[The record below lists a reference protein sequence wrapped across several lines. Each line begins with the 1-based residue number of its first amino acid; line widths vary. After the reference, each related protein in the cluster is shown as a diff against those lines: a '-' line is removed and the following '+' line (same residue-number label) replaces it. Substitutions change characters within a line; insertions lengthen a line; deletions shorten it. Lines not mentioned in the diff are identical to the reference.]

1 MGKMTEF
8 IKALVLIFI
17 AEMGDK
23 TQIIAMTFATKFKV
37 RDVLLGVLAGV
48 ALNHGIAVLIGAKLG
63 QYLPMEAIQI
73 FAGFL
78 FLFFGVTSLK
88 REEDDDENKEKKGTH
103 GPIIAVALAFF
114 IGEMGDKTQ
123 LTAMTL
129 ATESQYPLLILMGT
143 TAGMILTSSFGIF
156 VGSRLGKR
164 ISEFGL
170 KIISSAV
177 FILFGSLKLIES
189 LPKSYVNIGTVVLY
203 LVCMGLIEG
212 FMLKPWIAERRS
224 EKLTKYQQTAE
235 RLKEKRIAIRQILKK
250 SCVNDTHCEACKN
263 KGCLLSYVNKL
274 LKAAEM
280 DESIILA
287 SDWDN
292 IPKPAD
298 HYKEEKLIEA
308 LQLILTYYAEEGW
321 IEAENHIINRTRES
335 VEILIFGNKLEPAE
349 DLADYITKLK
359 EYHPGIID

>member
-88 REEDDDENKEKKGTH
+88 REEEDDDNKEKKGTH

-177 FILFGSLKLIES
+177 FILFGSLKLLES
-189 LPKSYVNIGTVVLY
+189 LPKQYVNIGTVALY

-212 FMLKPWIAERRS
+212 FMLKPWIAEKRS

-235 RLKEKRIAIRQILKK
+235 RLKEKRIAIRQVLKK
-250 SCVNDTHCEACKN
+250 SCVNDTHCEACRN

-274 LKAAEM
+274 LKAAEI

-298 HYKEEKLIEA
+298 QYKEEKLIEA
-308 LQLILTYYAEEGW
+308 LQLILAYYAEEGW
-321 IEAENHIINRTRES
+321 IETENHIINRTRES
-335 VEILIFGNKLEPAE
+335 IEILIFGNKLEPAE
-349 DLADYITKLK
+349 DLADYITKLR